1 MENKICL
8 ISKMRKFILVTLL
21 ILSTTFSSHAKHQ
34 NEPYEPNGW
43 GKFLV
48 KGSQNYYKFQS
59 ELVEDKDVKEEID
72 NSQKTGL
79 ISYILFE
86 DNKIKIDQENLP
98 NYIKINNGIIPSHS
112 VGKSLVSYVLGHAIC
127 EGYID
132 SIEVILDDWSV
143 LKGTLYNGQKLI
155 DILNM
160 SAGDQKIIGERY
172 FKSDNGI
179 QDKTGKRKLNVNTF
193 PIKDVMQLD
202 ILQKTKKSKP
212 VYNYNAL
219 ATNLLMNYTIYKTGD
234 DWEKLLHKVFNEH
247 VKIKD
252 NVWFH
257 QTARDTS
264 KVCENEPKYTNIWYQ
279 NNCDYELLKE
289 VGRYS
294 FYANRYDYLRIG
306 KRILD
311 DWNNNT
317 CVGKYIKTI
326 YEQRINKNKKSYDG
340 DRYGQFSVGQYTKKY
355 GGQFHFDIIGLSKK
369 KILAMDGFGGQQLI
383 VDFDSGRIIVVHSL
397 DRHYNWKK
405 IVHEKLKQK

>member
-1 MENKICL
+1 MKKYL
-8 ISKMRKFILVTLL
+8 FIIFLSSLL
-21 ILSTTFSSHAKHQ
+21 NSVSLAKHQ

-43 GKFLV
+43 DKFLV

-59 ELVEDKDVKEEID
+59 ELVEDKDVKKEID

-79 ISYILFE
+79 ISYLLFE
-86 DNKIKIDQENLP
+86 DNKIKIDEESLP
-98 NYIKINNGIIPSHS
+98 NYIKSNNGVMPSHS

-132 SIEVILDDWSV
+132 NINITLDDWSA
-143 LKGTLYNGQKLI
+143 LNGTLYKGQKLI

-160 SAGDQKIIGERY
+160 RAGDQKFIGERK
-172 FKSDNGI
+172 FNSDNKI
-179 QDKTGKRKLNVNTF
+179 QDVRFLNVNTF
-193 PIKDVMQLD
+193 PIKDAMELE
-202 ILQKTKKSKP
+202 ILQKTKKSGP

-247 VKIKD
+247 VRIKD
-252 NVWFH
+252 SVWFH
-257 QTARDTS
+257 QTVKMHNKDIHPRET
-264 KVCENEPKYTNIWYQ
+264 
-279 NNCDYELLKE
+279 
-289 VGRYS
+289 GRYS
-294 FYANRYDYLRIG
+294 FYASRYDYLRIG

-311 DWNNNT
+311 DWNNDT
-317 CVGKYIKTI
+317 CVGKYLKTI
-326 YEQRINKNKKSYDG
+326 YDQRINKNRKGHNTQSA
-340 DRYGQFSVGQYTKKY
+340 SQYSKKY

-405 IVHEKLKQK
+405 IVHKKLKQK